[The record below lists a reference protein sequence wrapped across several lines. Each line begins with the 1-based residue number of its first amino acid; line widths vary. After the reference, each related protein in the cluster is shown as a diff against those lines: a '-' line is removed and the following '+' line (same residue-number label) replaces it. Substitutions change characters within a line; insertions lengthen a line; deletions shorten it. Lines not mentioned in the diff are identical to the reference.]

1 MTSNPSAHISASWP
15 VAAAA
20 DAATAEVVAAP
31 VTLAATAPLGAVSLI
46 CDSLR
51 VLSAFSFRNRP
62 SRKQSAQMCELLDR
76 MN

>member
-1 MTSNPSAHISASWP
+1 MTSNPSAHISANWP
-15 VAAAA
+15 VVA
-20 DAATAEVVAAP
+20 DAAPAAVAAAP
-31 VTLAATAPLGAVSLI
+31 VTLAATAPLGAMSLI